1 MKTGTD
7 GGEAEQSEA
16 TFRIGAVARL
26 TQIPVDTLRVWERRY
41 KVVSPK
47 RAANSARLYDE
58 HDIERLRLIKQ
69 LVAAGH
75 AISTVAGLERDKLQQ
90 LVARH
95 SNARAAAP
103 TRIGTV
109 AMYAETCHVMSE
121 TEAHLASLTETG
133 RFDSWVDFRNN
144 VAQAVPDAI
153 VVELAALTA
162 ERTEDLLTIAAAEAA
177 MRCIVVYGFAPG
189 SLVSRLRNHGLV
201 VLQAP
206 VDANQVLS
214 QMQRETAPS
223 KQFETD
229 ADEIPPRLM
238 SDTMLDAIGNAS
250 TNVACECPGH
260 IVDIIRTLLR
270 FEIYSADCENRNADD
285 AALHLALRKVTA
297 NARRQFEVAA
307 LEIAEHEQ
315 MLGVTG
321 LLESTQ
327 R

>member
-1 MKTGTD
+1 MKTGTND
-7 GGEAEQSEA
+7 GEAEQSEA

-41 KVVSPK
+41 EVVSPK
-47 RAANSARLYDE
+47 RAANSARLYDD
-58 HDIERLRLIKQ
+58 HDIERLRLIKR

-75 AISTVAGLERDKLQQ
+75 AISTVAGLERDRLQQ
-90 LVARH
+90 LVAQH
-95 SNARAAAP
+95 SNTTAAAP
-103 TRIGTV
+103 TRIETA

-121 TEAHLASLTETG
+121 TEARVAWLTETG
-133 RFDSWVDFRNN
+133 RYDNWADFSHH
-144 VAQAVPDAI
+144 VAQAVPDII

-177 MRCIVVYGFAPG
+177 MRCIVVYGFAPR
-189 SLVSRLRNHGLV
+189 SLVSRLRNNGLV

-214 QMQRETAPS
+214 QMQGETAPRERF
-223 KQFETD
+223 QTD

-238 SDTMLDAIGNAS
+238 SDAMLEDIGNAS

-270 FEIYSADCENRNADD
+270 FEIYSADCENRNAED
-285 AALHLALRKVTA
+285 AALHLSLQKVTA
-297 NARRQFEVAA
+297 NARRQFEIAA

-321 LLESTQ
+321 FFKSTQ